1 MTAQGER
8 GTEVA
13 EAATE
18 ADAAPEVVWRAL
30 TDERERRAWWPDMH
44 LDAVVGG
51 AVRATWEEGG
61 AQLTSVGTVREV
73 VAAERLTFT
82 WSDEDWEAI
91 TTVTVRLRPTAGG
104 TRVTVR
110 EDGFAQLADGAR
122 IAAEHR
128 AGWQH
133 HLDRL
138 RDHLVAD

>member
-13 EAATE
+13 EATTE
-18 ADAAPEVVWRAL
+18 VDVAPEVVWRAL
-30 TDERERRAWWPDMH
+30 VDERERRAWWPDMH

-51 AVRATWEEGG
+51 AVRETWEEGD
-61 AQLTSVGTVREV
+61 AQLTSTGTVREV
-73 VAAERLTFT
+73 LAADELAFT

-91 TTVTVRLRPTAGG
+91 TAVTVRLRPSASG

-138 RDHLVAD
+138 RDHLAAD